1 MLPASNAGS
10 KTAPSTTYGTTP
22 GALSSGPTTNRK
34 TGDGPTTAGETQ
46 CAAVKTQRDVI
57 AVPVHVP
64 DPLLVVEITS
74 PTAGHCGLVC
84 PPMML
89 VSAYALPAIAARIP
103 AQQRANSAEW
113 IRFMDA
119 PVESNAMAQRAC

>member
-1 MLPASNAGS
+1 MTTTELPMMSVVSGFEISLNGSTGRSTSLICSKPTSWPFRMLPASNAGS

-74 PTAGHCGLVC
+74 PTAGHCGLV
-84 PPMML
+84 
-89 VSAYALPAIAARIP
+89 
-103 AQQRANSAEW
+103 
-113 IRFMDA
+113 
-119 PVESNAMAQRAC
+119 